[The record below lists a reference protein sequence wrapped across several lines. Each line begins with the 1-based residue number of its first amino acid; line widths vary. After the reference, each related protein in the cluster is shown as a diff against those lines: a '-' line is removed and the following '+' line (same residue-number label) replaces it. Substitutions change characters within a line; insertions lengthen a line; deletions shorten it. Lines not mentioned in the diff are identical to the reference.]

1 MQKQL
6 LPSKNEIK
14 NAIVE
19 LLSKKERVT
28 TKQIN
33 QYVIEKFKIDEEVYL
48 EKNDYENT
56 TVFAYRMCWIRTE
69 LRQQGIISNPA
80 KGIWEICK

>member
-1 MQKQL
+1 MQKQI

-19 LLSKKERVT
+19 LLSKKKRVT

-33 QYVIEKFKIDEEVYL
+33 QYVFKKFKIDKEVYL
-48 EKNDYENT
+48 KKTDYKIT
-56 TVFAYRMCWIRTE
+56 TVFDYRMCWIRTE

>member
-1 MQKQL
+1 MQKQI

-19 LLSKKERVT
+19 LLSKKKRVT

>member
-1 MQKQL
+1 MQKQI

-19 LLSKKERVT
+19 LLSKKKRVT

-69 LRQQGIISNPA
+69 LRQQGIILSL
-80 KGIWEICK
+80 IHI